1 MIILAVATVWC
12 AATAVKALLALIHRE
27 SYAVS
32 WWDAG
37 VAGTGRTLGRGRTAI
52 KLVTMLA
59 VAPMCALALAH
70 VITTTQSLYV
80 VIPAIAVTALSE
92 LTAPKPQ
99 RRGR

>member
-12 AATAVKALLALIHRE
+12 AATALKALLALTRRE
-27 SYAVS
+27 SYVVS

-37 VAGTGRTLGRGRTAI
+37 VAGSGRTLGRARTAI

-59 VAPMCALALAH
+59 VAPVCALALAH
-70 VITTTQSLYV
+70 VIAPTQALYV
-80 VIPAIAVTALSE
+80 VFPVVGVTALSE

-99 RRGR
+99 RRR